1 MTPLNAFSTAPSR
14 PMPISMIPESSSP
27 PEILRLSNRNPDENY
42 QPPACSIE
50 QSYRPW
56 DGEPLS
62 INTNRVL
69 RDTSA
74 MSPMPPMPPM
84 PPISSMRER
93 RSAPASPLRLT
104 MPFISPAQL
113 AFSAMQFLPVPVLVL
128 NNLKTVVL
136 ANEAMGKM
144 LGMVPDSL
152 LPMDDPAVICESLR
166 GQTLSQ
172 IGIDMVQD
180 GRPVWVS
187 WEYFLDELVLEM
199 GAKHAK
205 ESSMSQAN
213 DINCNG
219 ETNGEA
225 TSTAE
230 GAKVESP
237 GGLLSKPAT
246 DSAVDVVVLPKIV
259 NQSEMPRSKRAEL
272 QIYAK
277 MIITIWEIE
286 NNQTYYTL
294 TFTNNGLGPSS
305 FPSRRVRIARPST
318 LEAAERKSILNS
330 NPPSLGSGHSSSS
343 PSFTNSPGS
352 VSVSASLFPPM
363 GPPSRLPQS
372 STPSFLQ
379 KMTIIKDALLDK
391 TETPIFSMWVDGSVP
406 VMNRAARDLFTTMKG
421 EECTDGYDLLARWE
435 LWDGDF
441 TRKYE
446 QSESPIS
453 VLLRDRKPF
462 SSWRI
467 GMESKTKETRIVYDA
482 LGELITSDETGEV
495 IAGIV
500 TFRDV
505 TRLTQEIADIK
516 IADEERFKLICDT
529 MPQMV
534 WTTKPNGVYDFFNS
548 RWYDYT
554 GLSVEE
560 SLGHGWK
567 SPFHPDDMP
576 MTSKRWE
583 RSLATGEAF
592 TTEYRCRSKDGEW
605 RWMLGRAL
613 PLRNKRTGRIEKWFG
628 TSTDVH
634 EALEAKMAAK
644 QTRAQ
649 LLSVLTHAQTT
660 IFAVDRDLKLTMLE
674 GAVTW
679 LSGKLDSTSNDTE
692 RPDLPTFVGKG
703 IEEVFTGLNPKSL
716 PSEVSAFLEPVKR
729 ILAGQ
734 QTTETVHE
742 HRLDGCFYRTRFLP
756 HIEKSS
762 QDGVTSKT
770 DIKGAIGV
778 IMDVT
783 ELKKREQDLE
793 EQVKEK
799 RQLKANEAAA
809 KEASRLKSQF
819 LANMSHEIR
828 TPITGVIGMAEL
840 LLDSPLDEEQRE
852 YAENLGRSANAL
864 LTVIND
870 ILDFSKVESGRLD
883 IEEVQFSLSVI
894 VQDVSKMLSFAAGR
908 KSLDFRSDISSDIE
922 NDLVVLGDPGRVRQ
936 IITNLL
942 TNSIKFTN
950 GGYVKFSVW
959 KEKESNDTIEIKFV
973 IEDTGIGI
981 EEDVLKRLFQPF
993 SQGDPSTARKF
1004 GGTGLGLTISK
1015 NLVDL
1020 MRGRITLESTVGNG
1034 TTATFWIPFNKPQT
1048 PERDALV
1055 DIGRLPERLQS
1066 EMSVSCNSSEH
1077 EFFLGSPQPDLLQG
1091 TLDKPRRHRKRPTN
1105 LMAPFAFESDDL
1117 PRGERAKVQVLV
1129 VEDNAVNQQIAT
1141 KTIKKL
1147 GFSVCAAW
1155 NGKEALDHL
1164 EACREGRRPKPDI
1177 ILMDVQMPVI
1187 DGYKCTHILRHHV
1200 PYKSY
1205 TNDVPIV
1212 AMTASAIQGDREK
1225 CTKAGMDD
1233 YLSKP
1238 VKSNILERMLV
1249 RWSKSGR
1256 KVESTQSSSADPSAS
1271 DCSESAGHCI
1281 SADIPT
1287 LATYGFSDYNPQTP
1301 EELPGESD
1309 QDATGEDDRTN
1320 LLTPRPINARVGSH
1334 EVNTFP
1340 FGISKPSRQLDSD
1353 ELAMQLRDDKL
1364 IDAAD
1369 GSNGKNTTGAP
1380 PIAHSF
1386 PEGDSLTE
1394 ENVQKLEQV
1403 GARGSPVREI
1413 YDIEKTSKPQ

>member
-1 MTPLNAFSTAPSR
+1 MTPLNALSAPS

-27 PEILRLSNRNPDENY
+27 PEILPLPNRNPDEHR
-42 QPPACSIE
+42 QPPACSNE
-50 QSYRPW
+50 QPYYPW
-56 DGEPLS
+56 DGDPLS
-62 INTNRVL
+62 VNANRVL
-69 RDTSA
+69 RDTST
-74 MSPMPPMPPM
+74 MSP
-84 PPISSMRER
+84 MRER
-93 RSAPASPLRLT
+93 RSASASPLRLT
-104 MPFISPAQL
+104 MPFISPGQL
-113 AFSAMQFLPVPVLVL
+113 AFSAMQFLPVPFLVL

-136 ANEAMGKM
+136 ANEAMGRM
-144 LGMVPDSL
+144 LGMVGDSPP
-152 LPMDDPAVICESLR
+152 PMDDPAVICESLR

-199 GAKHAK
+199 GTKQAK
-205 ESSMSQAN
+205 ESPMSQAN
-213 DINCNG
+213 NNN
-219 ETNGEA
+219 TNGEA
-225 TSTAE
+225 ANTAE
-230 GAKVESP
+230 GPKVESP
-237 GGLLSKPAT
+237 GGILGKPAM
-246 DSAVDVVVLPKIV
+246 DSAVDVVVLPKSLNV
-259 NQSEMPRSKRAEL
+259 SEMSKSRRAEL
-272 QIYAK
+272 QTYAK

-294 TFTNNGLGPSS
+294 TFTNTGSGPSS
-305 FPSRRVRIARPST
+305 IPSRRVRVARPST

-363 GPPSRLPQS
+363 GPPSRLPPS

-391 TETPIFSMWVDGSVP
+391 TETPIFSMWVDGSAP
-406 VMNRAARDLFTTMKG
+406 VMNRAARDLFTTITG
-421 EECTDGYDLLARWE
+421 EECNDGYDLLAGWE
-435 LWDGDF
+435 VWDGDF
-441 TRKYE
+441 TRKYAP
-446 QSESPIS
+446 SELPIA
-453 VLLRDRKPF
+453 VLLRDQKPF

-467 GMESKTKETRIVYDA
+467 GMENKTNDTKIVYDV

-495 IAGIV
+495 IAGII
-500 TFRDV
+500 TCRDV
-505 TRLTQEIADIK
+505 THLAQEITDIK
-516 IADEERFKLICDT
+516 VADEERFKLICDT

-554 GLSVEE
+554 GLSVED
-560 SLGHGWK
+560 SLGHGWMN
-567 SPFHPDDMP
+567 PFHPDDVP
-576 MTSKRWE
+576 MTWKRWE
-583 RSLATGEAF
+583 HSLATGEAY

-613 PLRNKRTGRIEKWFG
+613 PLRNKRTGQIEKWFG

-660 IFAVDRDLKLTMLE
+660 IFSVDRDLKLTMLE
-674 GAVTW
+674 GAVTFI
-679 LSGKLDSTSNDTE
+679 SGKVETASHDPD
-692 RPDLPTFVGKG
+692 RPDPPTYVGKS
-703 IEEVFTGLNPKSL
+703 IEEVFRDLNPRL
-716 PSEVSAFLEPVKR
+716 VPSEVSAFLEPVKR

-742 HRLDGCFYRTRFLP
+742 HRLDDRFYRTRFLP
-756 HIEKSS
+756 HIEKTS
-762 QDGVTSKT
+762 QDGRTSEM
-770 DIKGAIGV
+770 DIKGVIGV

-840 LLDSPLDEEQRE
+840 LLDSPLNEEQRE

-1020 MRGRITLESTVGNG
+1020 MRGRITLESTIGNG

-1048 PERDALV
+1048 PQRDALV

-1077 EFFLGSPQPDLLQG
+1077 EYFLGTPPADLQKG
-1091 TLDKPRRHRKRPTN
+1091 ALDKPRRHRKRPAN
-1105 LMAPFAFESDDL
+1105 LMAPFAFEGGDDL
-1117 PRGERAKVQVLV
+1117 PRSERAKVQVLV

-1155 NGKEALDHL
+1155 NGKEALDYL
-1164 EACREGRRPKPDI
+1164 EACREGRRTKPDI

-1249 RWSKSGR
+1249 RWSKSRR
-1256 KVESTQSSSADPSAS
+1256 KVESMSSSSADPSAS
-1271 DCSESAGHCI
+1271 DCSESASRCI

-1287 LATYGFSDYNPQTP
+1287 PATYGFSSQNPKTP
-1301 EELPGESD
+1301 EELPEQGD
-1309 QDATGEDDRTN
+1309 QDGAGEDDRAN
-1320 LLTPRPINARVGSH
+1320 LLTPRPINARTGSH
-1334 EVNTFP
+1334 EINTFP

-1369 GSNGKNTTGAP
+1369 GSNGKNTAGPP
-1380 PIAHSF
+1380 PISHSF

-1413 YDIEKTSKPQ
+1413 YDIEKTTS